1 MRLDR
6 VVDGDPVKLFVLPK
20 TDRPD
25 AVDRR
30 FERFIMSDDVF
41 GLDVE
46 TTAID
51 EDMGMFDPAMRLRM
65 VQFGNRDEAWA
76 LDPHNEFWR
85 PRIEAFLRLPDVR
98 FVSHTNYDPLWV
110 RREFDINLD
119 QRSIDTKPM
128 ADLVLPGTRHRKD
141 LKALSDRYIDGGLS
155 EAERVLHEHFAALAP
170 RIPTPDKN
178 GKVINRK
185 PTGKKLRA
193 WGFTHVGLDDELF
206 GQYAGLDAIYVRRL
220 LDILARIIKAKGMGK
235 LSKREQRIARQA
247 TAIQVRGHR
256 VDIEYTRELLK
267 EIGAAYGEAD
277 ARLRDVFGFTPLSPR
292 VPKWLED
299 HGATFTEFTKTGQP
313 ELSKDTLPNLVDRY
327 RNDEFLGPIFADK
340 LALSKNK
347 NLRTNLGK
355 LLNAVDADGFVH
367 PKINTMAAH
376 TGRMSIVN
384 PPMQTFK
391 KEDKRLRGCFIT
403 RDGKVF
409 VGADYNSQETRIAAA
424 LSRDETLLEII
435 ATGESQHVLT
445 FKKMYGYWDGDKSTD
460 LYRGVKVL
468 DFSQQY
474 GAGPRNIGDQ
484 LGLPRGPGGEAN
496 PEAVEMWNKWRAV
509 YAGLVIWTDRMSNVS
524 TVVNPWGRHVPSD
537 PFRRYANGNYMVQSS
552 GRDMLGDALIELED
566 RGWGDTIWLPIHDE
580 IVLEVDEGAA
590 EEALT
595 VLAESMFCQ
604 FGDIEVPA
612 EPEIIGTRWGSGG

>member
-6 VVDGDPVKLFVLPK
+6 VVDGEPVKLFVLPR
-20 TDRPD
+20 TDRPA
-25 AVDRR
+25 AVDAR
-30 FERFIMSDDVF
+30 FEKFITSDNLF

-46 TTAID
+46 STAID
-51 EDMGMFDPAMRLRM
+51 EDMGMFDPRMKLRM
-65 VQFGNRDEAWA
+65 VQFGSRTEAWA
-76 LDPHNEFWR
+76 LDAHDEFWR
-85 PRIEAFLRLPDVR
+85 PRIEAFLRLDDVR

-110 RREFDINLD
+110 RREFGIDLGD
-119 QRSIDTKPM
+119 RSVDTKPM
-128 ADLVLPGTRHRKD
+128 ADLVLPGTRHNKD
-141 LKALSDRYIDGGLS
+141 LKALADRYIDGGLS
-155 EAERVLHEHFAALAP
+155 AAERALTERFAELAP
-170 RIPTPDKN
+170 RIATPDKN

-185 PTGKKLRA
+185 PTGRKLKA
-193 WGFTHVGLDDELF
+193 WGFTNIALDDEVF
-206 GQYAGLDAIYVRRL
+206 GQYAGLDAIYVRWL
-220 LDILARIIKAKGMGK
+220 VDILARIIKSKGMAK
-235 LSKREQRIARQA
+235 LSFREQRIARQA

-256 VDIEYTRELLK
+256 VDIDYTRALLDDIEK
-267 EIGAAYGEAD
+267 TYSEAD
-277 ARLRDVFGFTPLSPR
+277 ERLRDLFGFTPLSPR
-292 VPKWLED
+292 VPQWFID

-313 ELSKDTLPNLVDRY
+313 ELSKDTLPRLAERY
-327 RNDEFLGPIFADK
+327 AKDEVLGPVFADK
-340 LALSKNK
+340 LILSKHK

-355 LLNAVDADGFVH
+355 LLAAVDANGFVH

-391 KEDKRLRGCFIT
+391 KEDKRLRGCFIA
-403 RDGKVF
+403 RDGKVL

-424 LSRDETLLEII
+424 LSRDATLLEII
-435 ATGESQHVLT
+435 ETGESQHVLT

-509 YAGLVIWTDRMSNVS
+509 YAGLVLWTDRMSNVS

-537 PFRRYANGNYMVQSS
+537 PYRRYANGNYMVQSS

-580 IVLEVDEGAA
+580 IVLEVDEDAA
-590 EEALT
+590 EAALD
-595 VLAESMFCQ
+595 VLAEAMFCQ
-604 FGDIEVPA
+604 FGDIAVPA
-612 EPEIIGTRWGSGG
+612 EPEIIGKRWGAGG